1 MSELL
6 ILIQK
11 IFILK
16 QFLEASLYLC
26 FKFNL
31 KKPIKMKKIIA
42 LMIVGVLLFACKSA
56 SSTTS
61 EPVKSEPVAGTKLDK
76 SSQVAIKGD
85 WQITSV
91 SYPGSDYIAVN
102 SFQIADSKCFVGST
116 WHFISNNNKGNMS
129 LTKAGCPAFS
139 SPIVWSINKEG
150 VFVLKI
156 VEAGVKSKTVT
167 QGYLLTVANQT
178 ETSFQ
183 LIDKIDVGGQKKNIT
198 YQFEKINQ

>member
-1 MSELL
+1 
-6 ILIQK
+6 
-11 IFILK
+11 
-16 QFLEASLYLC
+16 
-26 FKFNL
+26 
-31 KKPIKMKKIIA
+31 MKKIIV

-56 SSTTS
+56 SSTTT
-61 EPVKSEPVAGTKLDK
+61 EPVKSEPVASTKLDK

-85 WQITSV
+85 WKITSV

-129 LTKAGCPAFS
+129 LTKSDCPAFS
-139 SPIVWSINKEG
+139 SPIVWSINKDG
-150 VFVLKI
+150 LFVLKI
-156 VEAGVKSKTVT
+156 VEAGVKSKNVT

-183 LIDKIDVGGQKKNIT
+183 LIDKIVVGGQKKDIT
-198 YQFEKINQ
+198 YQFEKIN